1 MTESTYSDERLRA
14 MVSLLDD
21 PDPEI
26 HQRVQQDLDAMGI
39 DVVVQLEELW
49 IRADEVNERRSLEK
63 VIHRLQWNNI
73 QRNLQAWLEGDRSD
87 LLLALC
93 IIARYQYPNLD
104 EQAVR
109 HTLQTIRIEAW
120 MGLNEQMT
128 ALEQVRHLNHLLFR
142 VHKFRGN
149 TDEYLNPNNNF
160 INKVLETR
168 RGNPLM
174 VGLVYMLVA
183 QMLGLPVY
191 GVNLPQHFVLAYLE
205 QESYA
210 GHIKKERVQPTDS
223 RKPLFYINAFNM
235 GSVFGKRDVDQ
246 FLKMVQ
252 VEPGEQYYRAC
263 THTEILLRLCANLES
278 SYRDAEEFHK
288 TTEIKLL
295 AEMIGK
301 GKQV

>member
-1 MTESTYSDERLRA
+1 

-21 PDPEI
+21 PDPGI
-26 HQRVQQDLDAMGI
+26 HLRVQQDLDALG
-39 DVVVQLEELW
+39 VHAVAQLEELW
-49 IRADEVNERRSLEK
+49 IQAEEVKERRSLEK

-73 QRNLQAWLEGDRSD
+73 QCHLTAWLEGDRSD
-87 LLLALC
+87 LLSALC

-109 HTLQTIRIEAW
+109 QTLQAIRIEVW

-128 ALEQVRHLNHLLFR
+128 ALEQVRHLNFVLFR

-168 RGNPLM
+168 KGNPLM
-174 VGLVYMLVA
+174 IGLVYMLIA
-183 QMLGLPVY
+183 QKLDLPIY

-205 QESYA
+205 QGSYSGQNKSEDFQQESY
-210 GHIKKERVQPTDS
+210 R
-223 RKPLFYINAFNM
+223 RPLFYINAFNM

-246 FLKMVQ
+246 FLRMVH
-252 VEPGEQYYRAC
+252 VEPKDQFYRAC
-263 THTEILLRLCANLES
+263 TNTEILLRLCANLES

-288 TTEIKLL
+288 VPEVQALQKLIKDK
-295 AEMIGK
+295 E
-301 GKQV
+301 

>member
-1 MTESTYSDERLRA
+1 

-26 HQRVQQDLDAMGI
+26 YRRVQQDLDALG
-39 DVVVQLEELW
+39 VHAVAQLEELW
-49 IRADEVNERRSLEK
+49 IQTEEVKERRSLEM
-63 VIHRLQWNNI
+63 VIHRLRWNDI
-73 QRNLQAWLEGDRSD
+73 QCHLTAWLEGDRSD
-87 LLLALC
+87 LLSALC

-109 HTLQTIRIEAW
+109 QTLQALRIEVW

-128 ALEQVRHLNHLLFR
+128 ALEQVRHLNFVLFR

-168 RGNPLM
+168 KGNPLM
-174 VGLVYMLVA
+174 IGLVYMLIA
-183 QMLGLPVY
+183 QKLDLPIF

-205 QESYA
+205 QGSYSGQNKSEDFQQESY
-210 GHIKKERVQPTDS
+210 R
-223 RKPLFYINAFNM
+223 RPLFYINAFNM

-252 VEPGEQYYRAC
+252 VEPKDQFYRAC
-263 THTEILLRLCANLES
+263 TNTEILLRLFANLES

-288 TTEIKLL
+288 ISEVQALQKLIKDK
-295 AEMIGK
+295 E
-301 GKQV
+301 

>member
-1 MTESTYSDERLRA
+1 

-26 HQRVQQDLDAMGI
+26 YRRVQQDLDALG
-39 DVVVQLEELW
+39 VHAVAQLEELW
-49 IRADEVNERRSLEK
+49 IQTEEVKERRSLEK
-63 VIHRLQWNNI
+63 VIHRLQWNDI
-73 QRNLQAWLEGDRSD
+73 QCHLTAWLEGDRSD
-87 LLLALC
+87 LLSALC

-109 HTLQTIRIEAW
+109 QTLQAIRIEVW

-128 ALEQVRHLNHLLFR
+128 ALEQVRHLNFVLFR

-168 RGNPLM
+168 KGNPLM
-174 VGLVYMLVA
+174 VGLVYMLIA
-183 QMLGLPVY
+183 QKLDLPIY

-205 QESYA
+205 QGSYSGQNKSEDFQHESY
-210 GHIKKERVQPTDS
+210 R
-223 RKPLFYINAFNM
+223 RPLFYINAFNM

-252 VEPGEQYYRAC
+252 VEPKDQFYRAC
-263 THTEILLRLCANLES
+263 TNTEILLRLCANLES

-288 TTEIKLL
+288 ISEIKQLTQL
-295 AEMIGK
+295 ITAK
-301 GKQV
+301 

>member
-1 MTESTYSDERLRA
+1 MTENTYSDERLRA

-26 HQRVQQDLDAMGI
+26 HQQVQQDLDALG
-39 DVVVQLEELW
+39 VKAVAQLEDLW
-49 IRADEVNERRSLEK
+49 IQTEEVNERRSFEK

-73 QRNLQAWLEGDRSD
+73 QHNLKDWLKGDRSD
-87 LLLALC
+87 LLTALC

-104 EQAVR
+104 EQAIR
-109 HTLQTIRIEAW
+109 QTLQAIRIEVW
-120 MGLNEQMT
+120 MGFNEQMT
-128 ALEQVRHLNHLLFR
+128 ALEQVRHLNHVLFR

-168 RGNPLM
+168 KGNPLM
-174 VGLVYMLVA
+174 VGLVYMLIA
-183 QMLGLPVY
+183 QKLDLPIY

-205 QESYA
+205 RDGFMSPL
-210 GHIKKERVQPTDS
+210 KKDDAQQSHLR
-223 RKPLFYINAFNM
+223 RPLFYINAFNL

-252 VEPGEQYYRAC
+252 VEPSEQYYRAC
-263 THTEILLRLCANLES
+263 SNTEILLRLCANLES

-288 TTEIKLL
+288 IPEIQAL
-295 AEMIGK
+295 ARII
-301 GKQV
+301 VTF

>member
-1 MTESTYSDERLRA
+1 

-26 HQRVQQDLDAMGI
+26 HLRVQQDLDALG
-39 DVVVQLEELW
+39 VHAVAQLEELW
-49 IRADEVNERRSLEK
+49 IQTEEVKERRSLEK
-63 VIHRLQWNNI
+63 VIHRLQWNDI
-73 QRNLQAWLEGDRSD
+73 QCHLTAWLEGDRSD
-87 LLLALC
+87 LLSALC

-104 EQAVR
+104 EQAVQQ
-109 HTLQTIRIEAW
+109 TLQAIRIEVW

-128 ALEQVRHLNHLLFR
+128 ALEQVRHLNFVLFR

-168 RGNPLM
+168 KGNPLM
-174 VGLVYMLVA
+174 VGLVYMLIA
-183 QMLGLPVY
+183 QKLDLPIY

-205 QESYA
+205 QGSYSGQNKSEDFQQESY
-210 GHIKKERVQPTDS
+210 R
-223 RKPLFYINAFNM
+223 RPLFYINAFNM

-252 VEPGEQYYRAC
+252 VEPQDQFYRAC
-263 THTEILLRLCANLES
+263 TNTEILLRLCANLES

-288 TTEIKLL
+288 ISEVQALQKLIKDK
-295 AEMIGK
+295 E
-301 GKQV
+301 

>member
-1 MTESTYSDERLRA
+1 

-26 HQRVQQDLDAMGI
+26 YRRVQQDLDALG
-39 DVVVQLEELW
+39 VHAVAQLEELW
-49 IRADEVNERRSLEK
+49 IQTEEVKERRSLEM
-63 VIHRLQWNNI
+63 VIHRLRWNDI
-73 QRNLQAWLEGDRSD
+73 QCHLTAWLEGDRSE
-87 LLLALC
+87 LLSALC

-109 HTLQTIRIEAW
+109 QTLQALRIEVW

-128 ALEQVRHLNHLLFR
+128 ALEQVRHLNFVLFR

-168 RGNPLM
+168 KGNPLM
-174 VGLVYMLVA
+174 IGLVYMLIA
-183 QMLGLPVY
+183 QKLDLPIF

-205 QESYA
+205 QGSYSGQNKSEDFQQESY
-210 GHIKKERVQPTDS
+210 R
-223 RKPLFYINAFNM
+223 RPLFYINAFNM

-252 VEPGEQYYRAC
+252 VEPKDQFYRAC
-263 THTEILLRLCANLES
+263 TNTEILLRLFANLES

-288 TTEIKLL
+288 ISEVQALQKLIKDK
-295 AEMIGK
+295 E
-301 GKQV
+301 

>member
-1 MTESTYSDERLRA
+1 

-109 HTLQTIRIEAW
+109 QTLQTIRIEAW

-160 INKVLETR
+160 INKVLGEVTR
-168 RGNPLM
+168 
-174 VGLVYMLVA
+174 
-183 QMLGLPVY
+183 
-191 GVNLPQHFVLAYLE
+191 
-205 QESYA
+205 
-210 GHIKKERVQPTDS
+210 
-223 RKPLFYINAFNM
+223 
-235 GSVFGKRDVDQ
+235 
-246 FLKMVQ
+246 
-252 VEPGEQYYRAC
+252 
-263 THTEILLRLCANLES
+263 
-278 SYRDAEEFHK
+278 
-288 TTEIKLL
+288 
-295 AEMIGK
+295 
-301 GKQV
+301 

>member
-1 MTESTYSDERLRA
+1 

-21 PDPEI
+21 PDPGI
-26 HQRVQQDLDAMGI
+26 HLRVQQDLDALG
-39 DVVVQLEELW
+39 VHAVAQLEELW
-49 IRADEVNERRSLEK
+49 IQAEEVKERRSLEK

-73 QRNLQAWLEGDRSD
+73 QCHLTAWLEGDRSD
-87 LLLALC
+87 LLSALC

-109 HTLQTIRIEAW
+109 QTLQAIRIEVW

-128 ALEQVRHLNHLLFR
+128 ALEQVRHLNFVLFR

-168 RGNPLM
+168 KGNPLM
-174 VGLVYMLVA
+174 VGLVYMLIA
-183 QMLGLPVY
+183 QKLDLPIY

-205 QESYA
+205 QGSYSGQNKTEDFQQESY
-210 GHIKKERVQPTDS
+210 R
-223 RKPLFYINAFNM
+223 RPLFYINAFNM
-235 GSVFGKRDVDQ
+235 GSVFGKRDLDQ
-246 FLKMVQ
+246 FLRMVH
-252 VEPGEQYYRAC
+252 VEPKDQFYRAC
-263 THTEILLRLCANLES
+263 TNTEILLRLCANLES

-288 TTEIKLL
+288 IPEIQALQKLIKDN
-295 AEMIGK
+295 E
-301 GKQV
+301 

>member
-1 MTESTYSDERLRA
+1 

-26 HQRVQQDLDAMGI
+26 HLRVQQDLDALG
-39 DVVVQLEELW
+39 VHAVAQLEELW
-49 IRADEVNERRSLEK
+49 IQTEEVKERRSLEK
-63 VIHRLQWNNI
+63 VIHRLQWNDI
-73 QRNLQAWLEGDRSD
+73 QCHLTAWLEGDRSD
-87 LLLALC
+87 LLSALC

-109 HTLQTIRIEAW
+109 QTLQAIRIEVW

-128 ALEQVRHLNHLLFR
+128 ALEQVRHLNFVLFR

-168 RGNPLM
+168 KGNPLM
-174 VGLVYMLVA
+174 VGLVYMLIA
-183 QMLGLPVY
+183 QKLDLPIY

-205 QESYA
+205 QGSYS
-210 GHIKKERVQPTDS
+210 GQNKSEDFQQGSYR
-223 RKPLFYINAFNM
+223 RPLFYINAFNM

-252 VEPGEQYYRAC
+252 VEPQDQFYRAC
-263 THTEILLRLCANLES
+263 TNTEILLRLCANLES

-288 TTEIKLL
+288 ISEIQALQKLIKDK
-295 AEMIGK
+295 E
-301 GKQV
+301 

>member
-1 MTESTYSDERLRA
+1 

-21 PDPEI
+21 PDPGI
-26 HQRVQQDLDAMGI
+26 HLRVQQDLDALG
-39 DVVVQLEELW
+39 VHAVAQLEELW
-49 IRADEVNERRSLEK
+49 IQAEEVKERRSLEK
-63 VIHRLQWNNI
+63 VIHRLQWNDI
-73 QRNLQAWLEGDRSD
+73 QCHLTAWLEGDRSD
-87 LLLALC
+87 LLSALC

-109 HTLQTIRIEAW
+109 QTLQAIRIEVW

-128 ALEQVRHLNHLLFR
+128 ALEQVRHLNFVLFR

-168 RGNPLM
+168 KGNPLM
-174 VGLVYMLVA
+174 VGLVYMLIA
-183 QMLGLPVY
+183 QKLDLPIY

-205 QESYA
+205 QGSYSGQNKTEDFQQESY
-210 GHIKKERVQPTDS
+210 R
-223 RKPLFYINAFNM
+223 RPLFYINAFNM
-235 GSVFGKRDVDQ
+235 GSVFGKRDLDQ

-252 VEPGEQYYRAC
+252 VEPKDQFYRAC
-263 THTEILLRLCANLES
+263 TNTEILLRLCANLES

-288 TTEIKLL
+288 ISEIQALQKLIKDN
-295 AEMIGK
+295 E
-301 GKQV
+301 

>member
-1 MTESTYSDERLRA
+1 

-26 HQRVQQDLDAMGI
+26 YRRVQQDLDALG
-39 DVVVQLEELW
+39 VHAVAQLEELW
-49 IRADEVNERRSLEK
+49 IQTEEVKERRSLEK

-73 QRNLQAWLEGDRSD
+73 QCHLTAWLEGDRSD
-87 LLLALC
+87 LLSALC

-109 HTLQTIRIEAW
+109 QTLQAIRIEVW

-128 ALEQVRHLNHLLFR
+128 ALEQVRHLNFVLFR

-168 RGNPLM
+168 KGNPLM
-174 VGLVYMLVA
+174 IGLVYMLIA
-183 QMLGLPVY
+183 QKLDLPIY

-205 QESYA
+205 QGSYSGQNKSEDFQQESY
-210 GHIKKERVQPTDS
+210 R
-223 RKPLFYINAFNM
+223 RPLFYINAFNM
-235 GSVFGKRDVDQ
+235 GSVFGKRDLDQ
-246 FLKMVQ
+246 FLRMVH
-252 VEPGEQYYRAC
+252 VEPKDQFYRAC
-263 THTEILLRLCANLES
+263 TNTEILLRLCANLES

-288 TTEIKLL
+288 ISEIKKLTQL
-295 AEMIGK
+295 IRAK
-301 GKQV
+301 

>member
-1 MTESTYSDERLRA
+1 

-26 HQRVQQDLDAMGI
+26 YRRVQQDLDALG
-39 DVVVQLEELW
+39 VHAVAQLEELW
-49 IRADEVNERRSLEK
+49 IQTEEVKERRSLEM
-63 VIHRLQWNNI
+63 VIHRLRWNDI
-73 QRNLQAWLEGDRSD
+73 QCQLTAWLEGDRSD
-87 LLLALC
+87 LLSALC

-109 HTLQTIRIEAW
+109 QTLQALRIEVW

-128 ALEQVRHLNHLLFR
+128 ALEQVRHLNFVLFR

-168 RGNPLM
+168 KGNPLM
-174 VGLVYMLVA
+174 IGLVYMLIA
-183 QMLGLPVY
+183 QKLDLPIF

-205 QESYA
+205 QGSYSGQNKSEDFQQESY
-210 GHIKKERVQPTDS
+210 R
-223 RKPLFYINAFNM
+223 RPLFYINAFNM

-252 VEPGEQYYRAC
+252 VEPKDQFYRAC
-263 THTEILLRLCANLES
+263 TNTEILLRLFANLES

-288 TTEIKLL
+288 ISEVQTLQKLIKDK
-295 AEMIGK
+295 E
-301 GKQV
+301 

>member
-1 MTESTYSDERLRA
+1 

-21 PDPEI
+21 PDPGI
-26 HQRVQQDLDAMGI
+26 HLRVQQDLDALG
-39 DVVVQLEELW
+39 VHAVAQLEELW
-49 IRADEVNERRSLEK
+49 IQAEEVKERRSLEK

-73 QRNLQAWLEGDRSD
+73 QCHLTAWLEGDRSD
-87 LLLALC
+87 LLSALC

-109 HTLQTIRIEAW
+109 QTLQAIRIEVW

-128 ALEQVRHLNHLLFR
+128 ALEQVRHLNFVLFR

-168 RGNPLM
+168 KGNPLM
-174 VGLVYMLVA
+174 VGLVYMLIA
-183 QMLGLPVY
+183 QKLDLPIY

-205 QESYA
+205 QGSYSGQNKSEDFQQESY
-210 GHIKKERVQPTDS
+210 R
-223 RKPLFYINAFNM
+223 RPLFYINAFNM
-235 GSVFGKRDVDQ
+235 GSVFGKRDLDQ
-246 FLKMVQ
+246 FLRMVH
-252 VEPGEQYYRAC
+252 VEPKDQFYRAC
-263 THTEILLRLCANLES
+263 TNTEILLRLFANLES

-288 TTEIKLL
+288 ISEIQALQKLIKDN
-295 AEMIGK
+295 E
-301 GKQV
+301 

>member
-1 MTESTYSDERLRA
+1 

-21 PDPEI
+21 PDPGI
-26 HQRVQQDLDAMGI
+26 HLRVQQDLDALG
-39 DVVVQLEELW
+39 VHAVAQLEELW
-49 IRADEVNERRSLEK
+49 IQAEEVKERRSLEK
-63 VIHRLQWNNI
+63 VIHRLQWNDI
-73 QRNLQAWLEGDRSD
+73 QCHLTAWLEGDRSD
-87 LLLALC
+87 LLSALC

-109 HTLQTIRIEAW
+109 QTLQAIRIEVW

-128 ALEQVRHLNHLLFR
+128 ALEQVRHLNFVLFR

-168 RGNPLM
+168 KGNPLM
-174 VGLVYMLVA
+174 VGLVYMLIA
-183 QMLGLPVY
+183 QKLDLPIY

-205 QESYA
+205 QGSYSGQNKSEDFQQESY
-210 GHIKKERVQPTDS
+210 R
-223 RKPLFYINAFNM
+223 RPLFYINAFNM

-252 VEPGEQYYRAC
+252 VEPKDQFYRAC
-263 THTEILLRLCANLES
+263 TNTEILLRLCANLES

-288 TTEIKLL
+288 ISEIQALQKLIKDN
-295 AEMIGK
+295 E
-301 GKQV
+301 

>member
-1 MTESTYSDERLRA
+1 MTENRYSDERLRA

-26 HQRVQQDLDAMGI
+26 YRRVQQDLDALG
-39 DVVVQLEELW
+39 VHAVAQLEELW
-49 IRADEVNERRSLEK
+49 IQTEEVKKRRSLEK
-63 VIHRLQWNNI
+63 VIHRLQWNDI
-73 QRNLQAWLEGDRSD
+73 QCHLTAWLEGDRSD
-87 LLLALC
+87 LLSALC

-109 HTLQTIRIEAW
+109 QTLQAIRIEVW

-128 ALEQVRHLNHLLFR
+128 ALEQVRHLNFVLFR

-168 RGNPLM
+168 KGNPLM
-174 VGLVYMLVA
+174 VGLVYMLIA
-183 QMLGLPVY
+183 QKLDLPIY

-205 QESYA
+205 QGSYS
-210 GHIKKERVQPTDS
+210 GQNKSEDFQQGSYR
-223 RKPLFYINAFNM
+223 RPLFYINAFNM

-252 VEPGEQYYRAC
+252 VEPKDQFYRAC
-263 THTEILLRLCANLES
+263 TNTEILLRLCANLES

-288 TTEIKLL
+288 ISEIQALQKLIKDN
-295 AEMIGK
+295 E
-301 GKQV
+301 

>member
-1 MTESTYSDERLRA
+1 VTENTYSDERLRA

-26 HQRVQQDLDAMGI
+26 YRRVQQDLDALG
-39 DVVVQLEELW
+39 VHAVAQLEELW
-49 IRADEVNERRSLEK
+49 IQTEEVKERRSLEM
-63 VIHRLQWNNI
+63 VIHRLRWNDI
-73 QRNLQAWLEGDRSD
+73 QCHLTAWLEGDRSE
-87 LLLALC
+87 LLSALC

-109 HTLQTIRIEAW
+109 QTLQALRIEVW

-128 ALEQVRHLNHLLFR
+128 ALEQVRHLNFVLFR

-168 RGNPLM
+168 KGNPLM
-174 VGLVYMLVA
+174 IGLVYMLIA
-183 QMLGLPVY
+183 QKLDLPIF

-205 QESYA
+205 QGSYSGQNKSEDFQQESY
-210 GHIKKERVQPTDS
+210 R
-223 RKPLFYINAFNM
+223 RPLFYINAFNM

-252 VEPGEQYYRAC
+252 VEPKDQFYRAC
-263 THTEILLRLCANLES
+263 TNTEILLRLFANLES

-288 TTEIKLL
+288 ISEVQALQKLIKDK
-295 AEMIGK
+295 E
-301 GKQV
+301 

>member
-1 MTESTYSDERLRA
+1 M
-14 MVSLLDD
+14 
-21 PDPEI
+21 
-26 HQRVQQDLDAMGI
+26 
-39 DVVVQLEELW
+39 
-49 IRADEVNERRSLEK
+49 
-63 VIHRLQWNNI
+63 VIHRLRWNDI
-73 QRNLQAWLEGDRSD
+73 QCHLTAWLEGDRSE
-87 LLLALC
+87 LLSALC

-109 HTLQTIRIEAW
+109 QTLQALRIEVW

-128 ALEQVRHLNHLLFR
+128 ALEQVRHLNFVLFR

-168 RGNPLM
+168 KGNPLM
-174 VGLVYMLVA
+174 IGLVYMLIA
-183 QMLGLPVY
+183 QKLDLPIF

-205 QESYA
+205 QGSYSGQNKSEDFQQESY
-210 GHIKKERVQPTDS
+210 R
-223 RKPLFYINAFNM
+223 RPLFYINAFNM

-252 VEPGEQYYRAC
+252 VEPKDQFYRAC
-263 THTEILLRLCANLES
+263 TNTEILLRLFANLES

-288 TTEIKLL
+288 ISEVQALQKLIKDK
-295 AEMIGK
+295 E
-301 GKQV
+301 